1 MEELSSVV
9 PVEPVP
15 AFTRKREDGEPDSSS
30 MYFAIFMYTYNLVLA
45 FTRCSASTHKGEDGG
60 KNFSFAVIP
69 DIVYRESILVS
80 FRMDTR
86 LKPRV

>member
-1 MEELSSVV
+1 
-9 PVEPVP
+9 
-15 AFTRKREDGEPDSSS
+15 
-30 MYFAIFMYTYNLVLA
+30 MYTYNLVLA